1 MNGYVEDDVFAW
13 GKRAREDA
21 VTPTGFEGLSAA
33 ELLTPNVL
41 EETA

>member
-1 MNGYVEDDVFAW
+1 MSDYLEDDVFVW
-13 GKRAREDA
+13 RKRSLEDA
-21 VTPTGFEGLSAA
+21 MTPTGFEGLSAA